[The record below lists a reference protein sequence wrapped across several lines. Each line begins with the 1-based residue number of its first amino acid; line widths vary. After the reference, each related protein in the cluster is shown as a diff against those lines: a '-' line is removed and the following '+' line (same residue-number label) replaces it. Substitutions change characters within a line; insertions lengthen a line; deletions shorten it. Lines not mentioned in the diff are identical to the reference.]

1 MRKILA
7 LAETAATMKSNEEE
21 AKISKAELMKAR
33 ARRLKA
39 GQESELA
46 KAKLLTHSSEGK
58 VTKLIMADQDQD
70 MAGLGDN
77 PVQFFSTGR
86 ANHWEFLRL
95 WTGFE
100 LPRTCPSLPGYASNL
115 NRSGL
120 DFMRWSQIDIGA
132 QDLNGIQR
140 PKSFTKCSWK

>member
-1 MRKILA
+1 MRKM

-58 VTKLIMADQDQD
+58 ATELIMPDQDQNMEEVRSKRERKENNEEQGRSKRAVTPVPGSQQGQEAEEKEPSNEKQTDEEGD
-70 MAGLGDN
+70 MKMN
-77 PVQFFSTGR
+77 
-86 ANHWEFLRL
+86 E
-95 WTGFE
+95 E
-100 LPRTCPSLPGYASNL
+100 L
-115 NRSGL
+115 
-120 DFMRWSQIDIGA
+120 
-132 QDLNGIQR
+132 
-140 PKSFTKCSWK
+140 

>member
-1 MRKILA
+1 MRKM

-70 MAGLGDN
+70 MEDVRNKREREDNNDEQGPTKRSITPVPDSQQGQEAEKKKSSNEKQATDEEGDSRMN
-77 PVQFFSTGR
+77 D
-86 ANHWEFLRL
+86 
-95 WTGFE
+95 E
-100 LPRTCPSLPGYASNL
+100 L
-115 NRSGL
+115 
-120 DFMRWSQIDIGA
+120 
-132 QDLNGIQR
+132 
-140 PKSFTKCSWK
+140 